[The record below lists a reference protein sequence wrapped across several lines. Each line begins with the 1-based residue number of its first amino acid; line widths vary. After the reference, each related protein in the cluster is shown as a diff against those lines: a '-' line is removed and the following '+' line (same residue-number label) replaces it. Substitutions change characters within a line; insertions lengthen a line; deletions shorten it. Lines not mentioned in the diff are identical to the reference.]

1 MTETTWPAKPKI
13 FTVWLFIGKTC
24 RLLSSKAQPGSWA
37 LAKREEARNQ
47 CPQVS
52 DGGSGSHL
60 STGWASRGSATPET
74 LGAGRILQG
83 GIGTQRREET
93 SPCVLETQ
101 HPVKGGRESHP
112 IESPQC
118 PYREKASISP
128 LGASLL
134 SLQTIP
140 TSSATC
146 FPGLTAYRRSRLDK
160 LDMCRMVEKAR

>member
-74 LGAGRILQG
+74 LGAGRMLQG
-83 GIGTQRREET
+83 GSGTQRREET
-93 SPCVLETQ
+93 FPCVLETQ
-101 HPVKGGRESHP
+101 HPVKQEEKVIPLNRHSVHIGKKPAFLLLEPLYSLCKPSRQAQQPAFPALQP
-112 IESPQC
+112 IE
-118 PYREKASISP
+118 
-128 LGASLL
+128 G
-134 SLQTIP
+134 T
-140 TSSATC
+140 
-146 FPGLTAYRRSRLDK
+146 D
-160 LDMCRMVEKAR
+160 